1 MKRFLLIAFLLVAI
15 TLFSCSKKE
24 NKEIIKIETHGKP
37 TILIFDS
44 STCHYCKKL
53 HNDLENNKELT
64 EAKKSFTIYFIHVNQ
79 NRYYILPTK
88 NGNLKLDTG
97 DIAVTFGFRGSTP
110 FIVFTDKNLKPILTI
125 PGYIKPDT
133 LSKVFKFILSRSYET
148 MSLEQYLST
157 P

>member
-1 MKRFLLIAFLLVAI
+1 MRKFLFVAFLLVAI
-15 TLFSCSKKE
+15 AIFSCSKEESKE
-24 NKEIIKIETHGKP
+24 TIKIETHNKP

-44 STCHYCKKL
+44 TTCHYCKKL
-53 HNDLENNKELT
+53 HNDLENNDKL
-64 EAKKSFTIYFIHVNQ
+64 AKLKKSFTIYFIHVNQ

-88 NGNLKLDTG
+88 NGTLKLDTG

-110 FIVFTDKNLKPILTI
+110 FIVFTDKHLKPILTI
-125 PGYIKPDT
+125 PGYLKPDT
-133 LSKVFKFILSRSYET
+133 LSKVFKFILSKSYET